1 MFDVDMKVW
10 ERALS
15 DRDTEEIQGLHN
27 HLIREQRTARRT
39 RKGIVLSGVLGDKTY
54 VPSVQ

>member
-10 ERALS
+10 KRALS

-27 HLIREQRTARRT
+27 HLICEQRTARQT
-39 RKGIVLSGVLGDKTY
+39 RKGIVLSGELGDKTY